1 MISCALCK
9 NKKEKCIKCTP
20 ERKYR
25 SCAIMSRS
33 TKCQTILSK
42 LLKSLYYCL
51 QNFRDMRMKA
61 IMYATNS
68 PHIYISN
75 ILVYEI
81 KPVSF

>member
-9 NKKEKCIKCTP
+9 NKKEKCHQSANTDP
-20 ERKYR
+20 VL
-25 SCAIMSRS
+25 SCHV
-33 TKCQTILSK
+33 
-42 LLKSLYYCL
+42 L
-51 QNFRDMRMKA
+51 QNAKPSSLNCWNHFTTVFKFFRDMRMKA
-61 IMYATNS
+61 ILYATNS